1 MKIEELQND
10 IISNEEL
17 LEDISYNIKNLIWL
31 RTALEVMGFMECDR
45 WTYKRVCSDSLA
57 LCRNK
62 RAILLL
68 MICRGFQFAY
78 KARSFRFSKSLRAVA
93 MGLLWQH
100 IWIS

>member
-45 WTYKRVCSDSLA
+45 WNQFNSMTDELKRTYKEVQKDMLSNQVSD
-57 LCRNK
+57 
-62 RAILLL
+62 ILEE
-68 MICRGFQFAY
+68 
-78 KARSFRFSKSLRAVA
+78 K
-93 MGLLWQH
+93 
-100 IWIS
+100 